1 MMLAPKRRLAIVLLF
16 LTAVA
21 SAETAEDADSLFEQ
35 AGELFGKGAF
45 SEVIPLLG
53 KAAEID
59 AALGKARL
67 TDLAYDRKYLGISFD
82 RLGQGREAHAQL
94 ALSLEIFTALDA
106 PEEQAFLLNYIGW
119 LEYSR
124 AEYPRAEERFKTALA
139 IVAARGV
146 EGQRAAILNNLGLLY
161 SAWGRYDEAIARYSL
176 ARAEHETRGDRASA
190 AANLGNIAGIYLA
203 WGRYGEAEEVYRQTL
218 AEFQKIGDQV
228 SAANTMINLGM
239 TASARGGYDDAR
251 AYLEQA
257 LQTARSQG
265 LKASEANALGSLGS
279 VLYATGRYDEAESAY
294 ARAQEMFAGLDM
306 RLNVVSMMGSLGMVY
321 QAWGRFEKAL
331 ALLERA
337 LALARALGA
346 PDQALANLRFIG
358 SVRQNQGKHEEAIAK
373 YQEGLEMAV
382 ELGRQGD
389 QMLLLNAMGAAYA
402 QEKIYDKAE
411 ELYRQ
416 ALELGERL
424 GKRDETAR
432 VLIHMGGVS
441 QIAGK
446 VDAAREQYERALA
459 MCRAIG
465 MRAEEATA
473 LNNLGTL
480 FLQIRDPARARE
492 YLQQAVAIKEELRRT
507 ASGAARRDFLASW
520 ISSYRWLIQA
530 HHAAGDAAAVFDSA
544 ELVKARY
551 LAEQISTRLPDEPQ
565 ASGIRALQSS
575 LGTKT
580 AVVSFANVD
589 WQHPLAIFVDRDTI
603 RSYELDP
610 SASAPKPLSLAGSA
624 SPTTE
629 NARGFVVVDA
639 PGETRSPI
647 AAHVEAYRWLL
658 TQSRLS
664 TGQLEARKAIARGLH
679 DLLLGPIAKELADK
693 DELIIIPDGSLGI
706 LPFEALI
713 LPDGRWLVERFHVTY
728 LPSLTVKGL
737 LDRRS
742 YPPRPRPLL
751 ALGGARYA
759 GGGSLPAKQPG
770 SQPAA
775 QVSTQQLQALRADA
789 ARLLG
794 EGKSAR
800 AVYAALGLGWWP
812 DLPGTLAEVASI
824 GKGVP
829 GSVVL
834 TGADASERMVKQISR
849 DRALGQ
855 YRVLHFATHGVMVPA
870 APELAAIVLSEA
882 GSTTSNEDGYLT
894 MDEIATLGIQADF
907 VDLSACETG
916 LGRIYAGEGVVGLTQ
931 AFIVA
936 GANGLSVS
944 LWQVADDSTRELMV
958 GMYRLVTEQGLSY
971 ARAMTEMKRAFIKD
985 GAYQAPFYWAPFIYY
1000 GR

>member
-16 LTAVA
+16 LAVVA
-21 SAETAEDADSLFEQ
+21 GAETAEDADSLFEQ

-45 SEVIPLLG
+45 GEVIPLLG

-67 TDLAYDRKYLGISFD
+67 ADLAYDRKYLGISLD
-82 RLGQGREAHAQL
+82 RLGQGREAREQL

-124 AEYPRAEERFKTALA
+124 AEYPQAEERFRTALE

-146 EGQRAAILNNLGLLY
+146 QGQKAAILNNLGLLY

-218 AEFQKIGDQV
+218 TEFQKIGDQA

-294 ARAQEMFAGLDM
+294 ARAQEMFASLDM

-321 QAWGRFEKAL
+321 QAWGRFETAL
-331 ALLERA
+331 ALHEQA
-337 LALARALGA
+337 LALARELGA

-358 SVRQNQGKHEEAIAK
+358 SVRQNQGKYEEAIAR

-402 QEKIYDKAE
+402 QEKSYGKAE

-441 QIAGK
+441 QVAGK

-459 MCRAIG
+459 MCRGIG

-492 YLQQAVAIKEELRRT
+492 NLQQAVAIKEELRRT
-507 ASGAARRDFLASW
+507 ASGTARRDFLASW

-551 LAEQISTRLPDEPQ
+551 LAEQISTRLPDEPL
-565 ASGIRALQSS
+565 ALGIRALQGS
-575 LGTKT
+575 LGAKT

-589 WQHPLAIFVDRDTI
+589 WQNPLAVFVDRDTI

-610 SASAPKPLSLAGSA
+610 SARAPAPQSLAGSA
-624 SPTTE
+624 SPPTE

-658 TQSRLS
+658 TLNRLS
-664 TGQLEARKAIARGLH
+664 AGQLEARKAIARGLY

-751 ALGGARYA
+751 ALGGARY
-759 GGGSLPAKQPG
+759 GGSPPAKQPG

-794 EGKSAR
+794 EGRSAR

-812 DLPGTLAEVASI
+812 DIPGTRAEVVSI
-824 GKGVP
+824 GRGVP

-834 TGADASERMVKQISR
+834 TGADASERMVKQLSR
-849 DRALGQ
+849 DGALGQ

-971 ARAMTEMKRAFIKD
+971 ARAMTEMKRAFIKS